1 MNKIINQ
8 IKKWQPYFDAFAANK
23 YVSGM
28 RNGLIAPMYVLIFSS
43 IFMVITYVP
52 NIWGFY
58 WSEPI
63 EALLLKPYDLTM
75 GVYGLIVAATVSKAY
90 TDILNQSQPTDKKIS
105 PLATMVTAI
114 SAFLILLT
122 DPGDGNLSTEF
133 MGASGMI
140 VGIILGLILPNI
152 FKFCVDRHLTIKLPK
167 EVPPNLAESFASI
180 ISYGLSI
187 TVIWIFDIVFRR
199 FSGGLNI
206 GEVLLAVLN
215 PIFIAAESYVG
226 MAIIYAATAFF
237 QFLGMNG
244 PDIVFPAVKPAMF
257 QFLAEN
263 QEAYR
268 QGLHAAHAM
277 TNSSYDM
284 AVAFG
289 GTGATLMVTLMF
301 AFLSKSK
308 KNKAVGEAAIIPVL
322 FNVNEPITFGVPLIL
337 NPMFLIPFLLTPVVN
352 TFLLKFFISG
362 LGMNGFIMEVPWT
375 TPGFI
380 GTVLG
385 TNFHP
390 LSFVLVAIILVT
402 NSVIYYPFFKAY
414 DRQSVEE
421 EEKVKEEGNEES
433 IKEEVKLDKS
443 KVSKDRINV
452 LVLCAGGG
460 TSGMLAN
467 ALNDNREHLKEKY
480 GIDFFARGGHYG
492 QHSEFMNE
500 TDVVILAPQVS
511 SFVDNMKKEAKAY
524 DSKVIATKGSEYI
537 AYTRDSESAAELIIK
552 ELNK

>member
-1 MNKIINQ
+1 MNSVVKQ

-28 RNGLIAPMYVLIFSS
+28 RNGLILPMYVLIFSS

-52 NIWGFY
+52 NIWGFH
-58 WSEPI
+58 WPENI
-63 EALLLKPYDLTM
+63 EMLLLKPYDLTM
-75 GVYGLIVAATVSKAY
+75 GIYGLIVSATVAKAF
-90 TDILNQSQPTDKKIS
+90 TDILNQEQPTGKKIS
-105 PLATMVTAI
+105 YVATMVTTL

-122 DPGDGNLSTEF
+122 DPAEGALSTSF
-133 MGASGMI
+133 LGASGMI
-140 VGIILGLILPNI
+140 VGIILGLIIPNI
-152 FKFCVDRHLTIKLPK
+152 YKFCVNRNLTIKLPK
-167 EVPPNLAESFASI
+167 EVPPNLSESFASL
-180 ISYGLSI
+180 ISYGLAI
-187 TVIWIFDIVFRR
+187 FVVWAFDIAFRY
-199 FSGGLNI
+199 FTGGQNI
-206 GEVLLAVLN
+206 GEVLLAILN
-215 PIFIAAESYVG
+215 PIFRAAETYVG
-226 MAIIYAATAFF
+226 MGIIYAATAFF

-263 QEAYR
+263 QELYR
-268 QGLHAAHAM
+268 QGLQASHAM

-301 AFLSKSK
+301 AFLSKSE
-308 KNKAVGEAAIIPVL
+308 KNKAVGKAAIVPVL

-337 NPMFLIPFLLTPVVN
+337 NPMFLIPFILTPVVN

-380 GTVLG
+380 GTILG

-390 LSFVLVAIILVT
+390 LSFLLVLVVMVT
-402 NSVIYYPFFKAY
+402 NSLLYYPFFKAY
-414 DRQSVEE
+414 DIESVEE
-421 EEKVKEEGNEES
+421 ESKMDEDLEVTEKEKVVLDRTK
-433 IKEEVKLDKS
+433 VKDDK
-443 KVSKDRINV
+443 INV

-467 ALNDNREHLKEKY
+467 ALNDNKDKLKEKY
-480 GIDFFARGGHYG
+480 GIEFSARGGHYG
-492 QHSEFMNE
+492 QHDELMND
-500 TDVVILAPQVS
+500 TDIVVLAPQVS
-511 SFVDNMKKEAKAY
+511 SFLENMEKEASNY
-524 DSKVIATKGSEYI
+524 GIKVIATKGAEYI
-537 AYTRDSESAAELIIK
+537 KYTRDSESAAELIIK

>member
-1 MNKIINQ
+1 MNSVVKQ
-8 IKKWQPYFDAFAANK
+8 IKKWQPYFDVFAANK

-28 RNGLIAPMYVLIFSS
+28 RNGLILPMYVLIFSS

-52 NIWGFY
+52 NIWGFH
-58 WSEPI
+58 WPENI
-63 EALLLKPYDLTM
+63 EMLLLKPYDLTM
-75 GVYGLIVAATVSKAY
+75 GIYGLIVSATVAKAF
-90 TDILNQSQPTDKKIS
+90 TDILNQEQPTGKKIS
-105 PLATMVTAI
+105 YVATMVTTL

-122 DPGDGNLSTEF
+122 DPAEGALSTSF
-133 MGASGMI
+133 LGASGMI
-140 VGIILGLILPNI
+140 VGIILGLIIPNI
-152 FKFCVDRHLTIKLPK
+152 YKFCVNRNLTIKLPK
-167 EVPPNLAESFASI
+167 EVPPNLSESFASL
-180 ISYGLSI
+180 ISYGLAI
-187 TVIWIFDIVFRR
+187 FVVWAFDIAFRY
-199 FSGGLNI
+199 FTGGQNI
-206 GEVLLAVLN
+206 GEVLLAILN
-215 PIFIAAESYVG
+215 PIFRAAETYVG
-226 MAIIYAATAFF
+226 MGIIYAATAFF

-263 QEAYR
+263 QELYR
-268 QGLHAAHAM
+268 QGLQASHAM

-301 AFLSKSK
+301 AFLSKSE
-308 KNKAVGEAAIIPVL
+308 KNKAVGKAAIVPVL

-337 NPMFLIPFLLTPVVN
+337 NPMFLIPFILTPVVN

-380 GTVLG
+380 GTILG

-390 LSFVLVAIILVT
+390 LSFLLVLVVMVT
-402 NSVIYYPFFKAY
+402 NSLLYYPFFKAY
-414 DRQSVEE
+414 DIESVEE
-421 EEKVKEEGNEES
+421 ESKMDEETGGSEKEKVVLDRTK
-433 IKEEVKLDKS
+433 VKDDK
-443 KVSKDRINV
+443 INV

-467 ALNDNREHLKEKY
+467 ALNDNKDKLKEKY
-480 GIDFFARGGHYG
+480 GIEFSARGGHYG
-492 QHSEFMNE
+492 QHDELMND
-500 TDVVILAPQVS
+500 TDIVVLAPQVS
-511 SFVDNMKKEAKAY
+511 SFLENMEKEASNY
-524 DSKVIATKGSEYI
+524 GIKVIATKGAEYI
-537 AYTRDSESAAELIIK
+537 KYTRDSEFAAELIIK

>member
-1 MNKIINQ
+1 MNSVVKQ

-28 RNGLIAPMYVLIFSS
+28 RNGLILPMYVLIFSS

-52 NIWGFY
+52 NIWGFH
-58 WSEPI
+58 WPENI
-63 EALLLKPYDLTM
+63 EMLLLKPYDLTM
-75 GVYGLIVAATVSKAY
+75 GIYGLIVSATVAKAF
-90 TDILNQSQPTDKKIS
+90 TDILNQEQAPGKKIS
-105 PLATMVTAI
+105 YVATMVTTL

-122 DPGDGNLSTEF
+122 DPAEGALSTSF
-133 MGASGMI
+133 LGASGMI
-140 VGIILGLILPNI
+140 VGIILGLIIPNI
-152 FKFCVDRHLTIKLPK
+152 YKFCVNRNLTIKLPK
-167 EVPPNLAESFASI
+167 EVPPNLSESFASL
-180 ISYGLSI
+180 ISYGLAI
-187 TVIWIFDIVFRR
+187 FVIWAFDIVFRYLT
-199 FSGGLNI
+199 GGQNI
-206 GEVLLAVLN
+206 GEVLLAILN
-215 PIFIAAESYVG
+215 PIFRAAETYVG
-226 MAIIYAATAFF
+226 MGIIYAATAFF

-263 QEAYR
+263 QELYR
-268 QGLHAAHAM
+268 QGLQASHAM

-301 AFLSKSK
+301 AFLSKSE
-308 KNKAVGEAAIIPVL
+308 KNKAVGKAAIVPVL

-337 NPMFLIPFLLTPVVN
+337 NPMFLIPFILTPVVN

-380 GTVLG
+380 GTILG

-390 LSFVLVAIILVT
+390 LSFLLVLVVMVT
-402 NSVIYYPFFKAY
+402 NSLLYYPFFKAY
-414 DRQSVEE
+414 DMESVEE
-421 EEKVKEEGNEES
+421 EAKMEEGKNIVE
-433 IKEEVKLDKS
+433 KEEVVLDRS
-443 KVSKDRINV
+443 KVKDDKINV

-467 ALNDNREHLKEKY
+467 ALNDNKDKLKEKY
-480 GIDFFARGGHYG
+480 GVEFSARGGHYG
-492 QHSEFMNE
+492 QHNEFMND
-500 TDVVILAPQVS
+500 TDIVVLAPQVS
-511 SFVDNMKKEAKAY
+511 SFLENMEKEAGNY
-524 DSKVIATKGSEYI
+524 GIKVIATKGAEYI
-537 AYTRDSESAAELIIK
+537 KYTRDSESAAELIIK